1 MKIFF
6 VNIAVGLDINLDI
19 LMMSSRSLN
28 TTPSVA
34 KIRQKFIANVN
45 FSFETVTEDIV
56 RKKVWI

>member
-6 VNIAVGLDINLDI
+6 VNIAEGLDINLDI
-19 LMMSSRSLN
+19 LMMSLRILN